1 MNGTG
6 TSQYTL
12 IVISLIGFASLIVT
26 SVVTMLTARQNRKW
40 DLEDRRARDE
50 KLLQATTEVKA
61 ATVAVAEEV
70 QKSTEA
76 AAHKQELLSA
86 VVELTASDILHHAR
100 QPIMDL
106 LIDKFKDPDS
116 MSNQDLT
123 QFIQR
128 LFVIKNDRTQI
139 TAQQP
144 AASLMLDRALAL
156 AVKRDLQV
164 PTPAEGGENRIAGEA
179 MRSEAE
185 PQRGKVD
192 DGEKKGG
199 AHDD

>member
-12 IVISLIGFASLIVT
+12 IVISLVGFASLIVT

-164 PTPAEGGENRIAGEA
+164 ATMAEGGENRIAGEA

-185 PQRGKVD
+185 PQRGKID

>member
-1 MNGTG
+1 MNANGA
-6 TSQYTL
+6 SPYTL

-185 PQRGKVD
+185 PQRGKID